1 MRKVF
6 KLQELECANCAAKME
21 REISKL
27 EGVTKATIS
36 FMTQKF
42 TLEEEDEKFDSIVK
56 QTKKIISKIEPDCV
70 IVKK

>member
-42 TLEEEDEKFDSIVK
+42 TLEAEDE
-56 QTKKIISKIEPDCV
+56 
-70 IVKK
+70 

>member
-42 TLEEEDEKFDSIVK
+42 TLEAEDEKFDSIVE
-56 QTKKIISKIEPDCV
+56 QVQKIISKIEPDCV